1 VRRPVLAAL
10 LVLTGALGV
19 TACADDGREMKPPTF
34 PPPTPTTSTT
44 VAAELSV
51 GS

>member
-1 VRRPVLAAL
+1 VRRRVLAAL
-10 LVLTGALGV
+10 LLAGAFGLA
-19 TACADDGREMKPPTF
+19 ACADDGREMKPPTF

-44 VAAELSV
+44 APAPLSV

>member
-1 VRRPVLAAL
+1 MRRQALAL
-10 LVLTGALGV
+10 LVLAGAIGL

-34 PPPTPTTSTT
+34 PAPTPTTSTT
-44 VAAELSV
+44 VPASLSV